1 MAQLKK
7 KKETVKLKEKESIYI
22 SIDVEQK
29 KEMKHC
35 QSGLLLLLKR
45 LVVPF
50 SPTGSNNDGL
60 LTGFVCWKLDS
71 NLNSSSSPFLTV
83 HTLTSAGFLPVWAGS
98 SEEGSGAVG
107 SEVIF
112 SPLHPPWFSKS
123 SAPCRRMHLRWSR
136 DPPLKDTHGRIWRL
150 FPVTTRRRAA
160 KRHRGS
166 FGWILTL
173 LFVDDSV

>member
-60 LTGFVCWKLDS
+60 LTGFVC
-71 NLNSSSSPFLTV
+71 
-83 HTLTSAGFLPVWAGS
+83 
-98 SEEGSGAVG
+98 
-107 SEVIF
+107 
-112 SPLHPPWFSKS
+112 
-123 SAPCRRMHLRWSR
+123 
-136 DPPLKDTHGRIWRL
+136 
-150 FPVTTRRRAA
+150 
-160 KRHRGS
+160 
-166 FGWILTL
+166 
-173 LFVDDSV
+173 